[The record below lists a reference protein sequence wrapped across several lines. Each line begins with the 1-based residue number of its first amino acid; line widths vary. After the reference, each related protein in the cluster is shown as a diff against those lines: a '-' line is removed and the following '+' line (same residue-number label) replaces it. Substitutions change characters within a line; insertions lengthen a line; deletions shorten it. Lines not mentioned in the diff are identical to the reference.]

1 MSLLRPLI
9 ILLIFFGIL
18 FYFKEP
24 LKKVPVAFA
33 GLHSSYATSF
43 KKTFNEILNASSTT
57 LFSGTL
63 NYIPSISGAISGKKV
78 PLIEL
83 QSAVN
88 QAATGSPGSTNA
100 NSTLDNVIKSNTTQV
115 DMKGDLLP
123 VTGNQSGEV
132 DALTVTGIISSTN
145 KERVKQG
152 LPFLSLDSKL
162 SLAAESKLQDMF
174 QNQYFEH
181 VSPSGET
188 VSDVVK
194 RVKYEYIVVGENL
207 ALGIFG
213 GDSQVVAAWMAS
225 PGHRKNILDS
235 RYQDIGV
242 AVGRGIY
249 QGKQQWLI
257 VQHFGKPVT
266 ACVSPSEALKKKI
279 DIEKTELS
287 SLEAN
292 ISNTKIQVDQLT
304 GDAYTAKAIEY
315 NALVSDYNSKLAVLK
330 IDIDEYNISARVFN
344 TCAGIVNY

>member
-1 MSLLRPLI
+1 MSLLRPFI

-18 FYFKEP
+18 FYFKGP
-24 LKKVPVAFA
+24 LQKAPAAFG
-33 GLHSSYATSF
+33 GLHSSYVTSF

-57 LFSGTL
+57 LLSGTL
-63 NYIPSISGAISGKKV
+63 NYIPGMSGTAGPS
-78 PLIEL
+78 PEL
-83 QSAVN
+83 QTAAN
-88 QAATGSPGSTNA
+88 QAATGSPGAANA
-100 NSTLDNVIKSNTTQV
+100 NSTSSNVIKANTTQV
-115 DMKGDLLP
+115 NPKGDLLP

-145 KERVKQG
+145 KERTKQG
-152 LPFLSLDSKL
+152 LPFLSLDGKL
-162 SLAAESKLQDMF
+162 SSAAESKLQDMF

-194 RVKYEYIVVGENL
+194 RAGYEYIVVGENL

-213 GDSQVVAAWMAS
+213 GDAQVVAAWMAS
-225 PGHRKNILDS
+225 PGHRKNILDT
-235 RYQDIGV
+235 RYQNIGV

-266 ACVSPSEALKKKI
+266 ACASPSETLKKKI
-279 DIEKTELS
+279 DTEKTDLA

-304 GDAYTAKAIEY
+304 GDAYTAKATEY
-315 NALVSDYNSKLAVLK
+315 NTLVSDYNAKLAILK
-330 IDIDEYNISARVFN
+330 RDIDEYNVSARVFN
-344 TCAGIVNY
+344 TCAGIAN